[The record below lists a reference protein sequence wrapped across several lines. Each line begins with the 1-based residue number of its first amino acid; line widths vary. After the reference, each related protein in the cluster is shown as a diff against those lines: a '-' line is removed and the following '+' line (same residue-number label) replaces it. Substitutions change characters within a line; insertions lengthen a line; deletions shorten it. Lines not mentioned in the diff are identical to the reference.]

1 MVGYARLSTKL
12 WDALMSFGP
21 SPREERATSLDFL
34 TQEWLETIPAHLRL
48 RHPRL
53 GMGSRTQ
60 PRVLHRLRA
69 MLYLRGNHT
78 RILIYRH
85 HLLSARSIKA
95 DLQSAWLVVEIA
107 KDSVQVLVH
116 LNATSD
122 IYSRQQHAFNYFL
135 LSALA
140 VIFLAVCHQ
149 PSVFAEPCR
158 EAFHAAVDLVRGFS
172 HHSKVGRRLWDSI
185 RGLLPR
191 LRRLG
196 MRGTDER
203 PRQIELSSEHSGAD
217 RVSQGEANGNAR
229 PIYNDQFMNVPGHA
243 QPFPQQQG
251 LNNHGGSGQDFSLP
265 LDAALGSNDDQ
276 SELTPSM
283 FEVSNDLMTLFNV
296 IEQNQQLPDELRP
309 YIYPGSD
316 NMFHEEGEVW
326 RRFQGLI

>member
-1 MVGYARLSTKL
+1 MVGYGRLSSKL

-21 SPREERATSLDFL
+21 SPNEEGDASLDFL
-34 TQEWLETIPAHLRL
+34 TQEWLESIPAHLRL

-78 RILIYRH
+78 RIMIYRH
-85 HLLSARSIKA
+85 HLLSVSSIKA
-95 DLQSAWLVVEIA
+95 DMRSAWLVVEIA
-107 KDSVQVLVH
+107 KDSVLVLVH

-122 IYSRQQHAFNYFL
+122 IYSRQQNAFNYFL

-149 PSVFAEPCR
+149 PAVFAEPCR

-196 MRGTDER
+196 MRGADER
-203 PRQIELSSEHSGAD
+203 PRSIEASNQHSAT
-217 RVSQGEANGNAR
+217 VSVAPVEENTR
-229 PIYNDQFMNVPGHA
+229 TDPVYNDRLMHESGYAEHLGQLNPNSHGASAMGTQLPPGT
-243 QPFPQQQG
+243 G
-251 LNNHGGSGQDFSLP
+251 
-265 LDAALGSNDDQ
+265 LGSNGDMG
-276 SELTPSM
+276 EVTPSM
-283 FEVSNDLMTLFNV
+283 FELSNDLMTLFNV
-296 IEQNQQLPDELRP
+296 IEHNQQVPDDLRP
-309 YIYPGSD
+309 YIYPCFD
-316 NMFHEEGEVW
+316 TMFPEEGEVW
-326 RRFQGLI
+326 RRFEGLI

>member
-1 MVGYARLSTKL
+1 MVGYGRLSSKL

-21 SPREERATSLDFL
+21 SPNKERDASLDFL
-34 TQEWLETIPAHLRL
+34 TQEWLESIPAHLRL

-78 RILIYRH
+78 RILIYRY
-85 HLLSARSIKA
+85 HLLSVSSIKA
-95 DLQSAWLVVEIA
+95 DMRSAWLVVEIA

-122 IYSRQQHAFNYFL
+122 MYSRQKNAFNYFL

-149 PSVFAEPCR
+149 PAVFAEPCR

-185 RGLLPR
+185 KGLLPR

-196 MRGTDER
+196 MRGADEQS
-203 PRQIELSSEHSGAD
+203 RQIDAGSQQSDVTKVNQNKTNGSADPIYDDRLRHASGYAEHLND
-217 RVSQGEANGNAR
+217 PDLNSQGVSGMGIQLSDTRLEAN
-229 PIYNDQFMNVPGHA
+229 
-243 QPFPQQQG
+243 
-251 LNNHGGSGQDFSLP
+251 NN
-265 LDAALGSNDDQ
+265 Q

-283 FEVSNDLMTLFNV
+283 FQVSSDLMTLFNV
-296 IEQNQQLPDELRP
+296 IDQNQQVPDDLRP
-309 YIYPGSD
+309 YIYPGLDS
-316 NMFHEEGEVW
+316 MFQEEGEVW
-326 RRFQGLI
+326 RRCQGLI